1 MTALVPLTHRS
12 AAFWDDV
19 YAAPGASFEPI
30 PLDEIRFLQD
40 RAGAKLGQRAM
51 DIGTGLGEWACQM
64 AQVGL
69 LVTGYDHS
77 PVAIE
82 RARELHGAHG
92 GTLGFELH
100 DFDNDPIPPALGT
113 GNIDLVSCRHSLH
126 FLDQQRLIVDARR
139 WLHPDG
145 VLHVTTAVT
154 EKIRREIGMPE
165 ERVRALAQG
174 WREYDRYDLAPD
186 GSITAVV
193 LRGPWG

>member
-1 MTALVPLTHRS
+1 MTAPALAHRT
-12 AAFWDDV
+12 AAFWNDV
-19 YAAPGASFEPI
+19 YATPGASFEPI

-64 AQVGL
+64 TQVGL

-77 PVAIE
+77 SVAIE

-92 GTLGFELH
+92 GMLRFELH
-100 DFDNDPIPPALGT
+100 DFDNDPIPPNLGT
-113 GNIDLVSCRHSLH
+113 GNIDLISCRHSLH
-126 FLDQQRLIVDARR
+126 FLDQQRFIVDAKR

-145 VLHVTTAVT
+145 VMHVTTAVT
-154 EKIRREIGMPE
+154 EKIHREIGMPE

>member
-1 MTALVPLTHRS
+1 M
-12 AAFWDDV
+12 
-19 YAAPGASFEPI
+19 
-30 PLDEIRFLQD
+30 RFLQD
-40 RAGAKLGQRAM
+40 RADAKTGQRAM

-69 LVTGYDHS
+69 QVTGYDHS
-77 PVAIE
+77 SVAIK
-82 RARELHGAHG
+82 RARELHGPHG
-92 GTLGFELH
+92 GTLRFELH
-100 DFDNDPIPPALGT
+100 DFDNDPAPRNLGT
-113 GNIDLVSCRHSLH
+113 GNIDLVSCRHSIH
-126 FLDQQRLIVDARR
+126 FLDLQRFIVDVRR

-154 EKIRREIGMPE
+154 EKIRREIGLPE